1 MSDKKFDEVF
11 GEEEQNK
18 QFNKLIKKRM
28 NQKIYS
34 KIFKMFIIISL
45 IITSCFYGISFLMDW
60 MYYSPYREEE
70 MLEPSKHE
78 EFFML
83 MSNYVNLDFPGI
95 LLMQVDW
102 EDENLYESQGMG
114 CYETKV
120 KIQSI
125 FEPLMI
131 DGTSNTTISIRRS
144 QVLIDSGSYFPLTRI
159 VNEFKDVNA
168 KDFQEIYA
176 LSDIQK
182 EIEELPDSS
191 YLDVSLSFH
200 EYVSLDMIASLIKKY
215 PDVYFKWIALKD
227 QQTSSVY
234 GVAGGFSLY
243 DPARYVFTSEYEKR
257 YPYFYLEEEKTGD
270 ILEQKYLSMLK
281 MMCDHKDFVDA
292 LSSYSGISYQKYV
305 DNYQKAQKE
314 LLAYGVRVSV
324 KKNDLL
330 DMIEKEN
337 ISYAYIHDIKLSQ
350 YQK

>member
-18 QFNKLIKKRM
+18 QFNKLIQRRM

-60 MYYSPYREEE
+60 IYYSPYREEE
-70 MLEPSKHE
+70 MLEPSNHE

-83 MSNYVNLDFPGI
+83 MSNYVNLNFPGMM
-95 LLMQVDW
+95 LLKDGLS
-102 EDENLYESQGMG
+102 DEELYESKGMG

-120 KIQSI
+120 KVQSI

-144 QVLIDSGSYFPLTRI
+144 QVLIDSDSYFPLTRM

-176 LSDIQK
+176 LNDIQK

-191 YLDVSLSFH
+191 YLDISLSFH
-200 EYVSLDMIASLIKKY
+200 EYVSLDMIVALIKNI
-215 PDVYFKWIALKD
+215 PMPILNGLHLKIKKLI
-227 QQTSSVY
+227 Q
-234 GVAGGFSLY
+234 SLVLQEVSLFMIQSGMY
-243 DPARYVFTSEYEKR
+243 SH
-257 YPYFYLEEEKTGD
+257 
-270 ILEQKYLSMLK
+270 LSM
-281 MMCDHKDFVDA
+281 
-292 LSSYSGISYQKYV
+292 I
-305 DNYQKAQKE
+305 
-314 LLAYGVRVSV
+314 
-324 KKNDLL
+324 KNILTF
-330 DMIEKEN
+330 I
-337 ISYAYIHDIKLSQ
+337 
-350 YQK
+350 